1 MSNIGSSS
9 NPSANNRRF
18 GDKVSI
24 PRQWLSFAGDCA
36 PLRKYLASRSY
47 GSGWA
52 PLKFV
57 DALFRGYGQVVFAN
71 NPISGVLIFISL
83 TVADPLVSAAG
94 LLTASV
100 GLLGSIVILPQ
111 PPEILSQGVT
121 VFNSLLIGLITTG
134 TLPTHYGLT
143 LETWHWFSMIIAAT
157 TSVYVESALGNIL
170 GSLCR
175 FPLPYL
181 TVPFN
186 IVQQLLFL
194 TVISITTLNAT
205 DTPPIATHHMTSQPP
220 LLVPSSLISIER
232 LRQVPVDTTQPTL
245 LSNLNALKETSP
257 PGILIDGSTTDT
269 DIFFGD
275 VLEDHT
281 THTDTLSTQHIAVT
295 PSEAAD
301 FEDNFPYGQIVS
313 KSTQETVR
321 EYDRNANVRL
331 DSKLTVTDSESIQTF
346 TIGAN
351 DFEQKE
357 TSVTTLAPD
366 HKQFA
371 LTESSQNASNSHLQP
386 NSASSVHNNVELMQD
401 AHSYT
406 EGEVYETGD
415 HQSIASIVMDS
426 TTSEMTPLFSTSRTS
441 NFNEDDVLLAEE
453 TVTIRLKRSI
463 SLEATERN
471 PLTPHQNASFGI
483 VEPVVDWGGVS

>member
-1 MSNIGSSS
+1 M
-9 NPSANNRRF
+9 
-18 GDKVSI
+18 
-24 PRQWLSFAGDCA
+24 
-36 PLRKYLASRSY
+36 
-47 GSGWA
+47 
-52 PLKFV
+52 
-57 DALFRGYGQVVFAN
+57 
-71 NPISGVLIFISL
+71 
-83 TVADPLVSAAG
+83 
-94 LLTASV
+94 
-100 GLLGSIVILPQ
+100 
-111 PPEILSQGVT
+111 
-121 VFNSLLIGLITTG
+121 
-134 TLPTHYGLT
+134 
-143 LETWHWFSMIIAAT
+143 
-157 TSVYVESALGNIL
+157 ESALGNIL

-194 TVISITTLNAT
+194 TVISITTLNAR

-220 LLVPSSLISIER
+220 PLVPSSLISIDR
-232 LRQVPVDTTQPTL
+232 LRQVPVDTSQPTL
-245 LSNLNALKETSP
+245 LSKLNALKETSP

-269 DIFFGD
+269 DTFFGD

-281 THTDTLSTQHIAVT
+281 IHTDTLSTRHIAVT

-301 FEDNFPYGQIVS
+301 FEDNFPYAQTMS
-313 KSTQETVR
+313 QSRQETVR
-321 EYDRNANVRL
+321 GNDRNANVRV
-331 DSKLTVTDSESIQTF
+331 DSKLTVTESESIQTF

-366 HKQFA
+366 DKQFT

-386 NSASSVHNNVELMQD
+386 NSASSVQNNVELMQD

-406 EGEVYETGD
+406 EGEDYEAGD

-426 TTSEMTPLFSTSRTS
+426 STSEMTPLFSTSTTS
-441 NFNEDDVLLAEE
+441 DFNEDDVLLDEE
-453 TVTIRLKRSI
+453 TVTVRLKRSI

-471 PLTPHQNASFGI
+471 SFTPHQNASIGI
-483 VEPVVDWGGVS
+483 MEPVVDWGGVSLNLCLI